1 MKDRLR
7 LINKIINAKH
17 NELAHIKQ
25 EIKNC
30 EREIEALVAEFFL
43 IYDNILKPRE
53 LKILMMRYGIKP
65 EKKHTLKELKKEFC
79 ISQERVRQIEKRA
92 VEKLMDLV
100 DNAVDLYK
108 EN

>member
-53 LKILMMRYGIKP
+53 LKILMMKYGIGP
-65 EKKHTLKELKKEFC
+65 EKKHTLKELEEEFF
-79 ISQERVRQIEKRA
+79 ITRGRIRQIERRTIN
-92 VEKLMDLV
+92 KLMDLV